1 MMARVP
7 PIGIVIK
14 EKTKLYEI
22 KHNVECSEYECDIL
36 PPVKEWP
43 HPARRLNIMEIRAL
57 LPKCG
62 TKK

>member
-43 HPARRLNIMEIRAL
+43 HPARRLNIMETRD
-57 LPKCG
+57 
-62 TKK
+62 